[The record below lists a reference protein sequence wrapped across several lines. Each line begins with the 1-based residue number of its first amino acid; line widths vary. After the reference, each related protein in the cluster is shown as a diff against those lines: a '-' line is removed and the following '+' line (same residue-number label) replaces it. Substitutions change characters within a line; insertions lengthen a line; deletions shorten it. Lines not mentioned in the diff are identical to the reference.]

1 MIELYL
7 ENKVGAFMKKRSIL
21 LLTIMLG
28 VFLFI
33 GNVKAEEDRTCNAVS
48 LNELRTA
55 AANIKVSYVPGSKT
69 VNEGT
74 DPNSG
79 FSQDVEYKHLD
90 VKLYNLTD
98 KLYVRVETSG
108 NKVNGDEMIVSARNI
123 GPDGAVT
130 IRQQA
135 QTETITYTFK
145 VYSDSY
151 GCSTKT
157 LRTIRLTLPRFNF
170 YSQLDICQDIP
181 DYYLCQEY
189 TTYKVDGSTFYTK
202 VDDYKAKLL
211 AQEENKNG
219 VDLDDNTGIISKAV
233 STVSRNKY
241 IVAGIV
247 VIAGVIATI
256 YIIKRKKSDL

>member
-55 AANIKVSYVPGSKT
+55 AANIKVSYVPGSN
-69 VNEGT
+69 VEEYNEGGPIGVDT
-74 DPNSG
+74 LPMR
-79 FSQDVEYKHLD
+79 HLD

-98 KLYVRVETSG
+98 RLYVRFETSG
-108 NKVNGDEMIVSARNI
+108 DKIGSEKNVLTYRNI

-135 QTETITYTFK
+135 VTETVTYTFK
-145 VYSDSY
+145 VFSDAY

-211 AQEENKNG
+211 AQEEKKNG

-233 STVSRNKY
+233 STVSKNKY
-241 IVAGIV
+241 IIAGVIV
-247 VIAGVIATI
+247 LAGVIATI